1 MLPPSAKF
9 VQLFDF
15 CMQNALNQL
24 KLIANKCMDSR
35 ALMSKT
41 LASGVES
48 LQPVV
53 LKFTKNKRQRVD
65 CSMLPEGDDGELV

>member
-1 MLPPSAKF
+1 
-9 VQLFDF
+9 
-15 CMQNALNQL
+15 
-24 KLIANKCMDSR
+24 MDSR

-53 LKFTKNKRQRVD
+53 LKFTKNKRVD

>member
-1 MLPPSAKF
+1 
-9 VQLFDF
+9 
-15 CMQNALNQL
+15 
-24 KLIANKCMDSR
+24 MDSR
-35 ALMSKT
+35 AWMSKT

>member
-1 MLPPSAKF
+1 
-9 VQLFDF
+9 
-15 CMQNALNQL
+15 
-24 KLIANKCMDSR
+24 MDSR

-48 LQPVV
+48 LQPVI
-53 LKFTKNKRQRVD
+53 LKFTKNKWQRVD